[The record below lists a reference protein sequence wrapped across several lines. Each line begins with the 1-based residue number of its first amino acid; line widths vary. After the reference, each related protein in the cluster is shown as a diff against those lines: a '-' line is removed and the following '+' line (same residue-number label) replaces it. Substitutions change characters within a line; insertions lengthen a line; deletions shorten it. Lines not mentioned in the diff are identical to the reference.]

1 MLLRGLVARKGAV
14 VKMKPMTILVTLV
27 ALACQA
33 GDAPVRQSGT
43 VVRDSAG
50 IRVIENP
57 RPPDG
62 SRLDWRIGPE
72 PTVSIGQVEGEEPY
86 MLHRV
91 RDATRLP
98 DGRIV
103 VANSGTEEVRVFDAF
118 GTHLFSSGGAG
129 EGPGEFRSLWRV
141 AAWPGD
147 SIVALDLVERRYSI
161 FDPQGG
167 YGRTLVLETDETAPG
182 ERRYFNHL
190 AVRRVGSILAWS
202 GQYGDTA
209 VVEIRDGE
217 GRLAVS
223 LGAHPHHEIVLAR
236 ASGGIG
242 EPGPTAYSREL
253 VTSLWGD
260 LVVVSPN
267 DRYEIKAF
275 EADGTLSRIVRRG
288 HEPRTPTA
296 ADKEIHVERRM
307 AEYRSGR
314 DPLTGTGPPQDI
326 LSTLREMM
334 ESIPLA
340 STFPAFSEI
349 LSDDA
354 GHLWVREYDFPQES
368 RPAPLWTVFDPEGHV
383 LGFIEIPPEL
393 RIHHIGEDYI
403 LVHTRDELDIEYVQV
418 WPLKRSGG

>member
-161 FDPQGG
+161 FDSRGG
-167 YGRTLVLETDETAPG
+167 YGRTFVLETDETAPR
-182 ERRYFNHL
+182 ERRYFNPL
-190 AVRRVGSILAWS
+190 AVRRDGSILVWS

-217 GRLAVS
+217 GQLSVS
-223 LGAHPHHEIVLAR
+223 LGAHPNHEIVLAR
-236 ASGGIG
+236 ASGGIS
-242 EPGPTAYSREL
+242 EPGPAAYSREL

-275 EADGTLSRIVRRG
+275 EADGTLSRIVRRR

-314 DPLTGTGPPQDI
+314 DPLTGAGPPEDM

-340 STFPAFSEI
+340 ATFPAFSEI
-349 LSDDA
+349 LTDDA
-354 GHLWVREYDFPQES
+354 GHLWVREYDFPQEE
-368 RPAPLWTVFDPEGHV
+368 RPAPLWMVFDPEGHL

-403 LVHTRDELDIEYVQV
+403 LVHTRDELDVEYVQV
-418 WPLKRSGG
+418 WPLERSGR